1 MVYPGSLLGL
11 LFTVLITDTQATSV
25 PRQRINLNKGWRFW
39 RSVPNPDGVIYD
51 HLPNQIENATVLKPW
66 ILPSGNEF
74 IMDKSR
80 HHKRPDGDPEIDI
93 PFVQS
98 TYQDDDWESVN
109 LPHDWAISG
118 PFYEGENP
126 VISGGMGRLPVHGVG
141 WYRRKLDI
149 SRSLRGKRIHLD
161 IDGAMSYAMVWL
173 NGHLVGVWPY
183 GYNSFRLDL
192 TPFMEYGENQ
202 LAIRL
207 DNAPD
212 SSRWY
217 PGAGLYRSVW
227 LTVGDPTQVSQWG
240 TYITTRDV
248 SKKSAILDLSVQ
260 VQNKAGNRRAIT
272 VETDIFTFD
281 PETGNPG
288 EKVGTFLSKTIHLS
302 PSDSTRLNS
311 STTIT
316 NPRLWGPPPSQKPNL
331 YVAVTRLNV
340 NNEVID
346 EYKTQFGIRS
356 FEFNSNKGVFVNGE
370 KVPIQCVNQHSDLGA
385 LGMAF
390 NVRAAERQLEILKD
404 MGCNSIRMSHNPPAV
419 ELLDLTD
426 KMGFLVIDEIFDAW
440 ERNKTAAGFHLLFP
454 DWHEPDLRAF
464 IRRDRNHPSIIS
476 WSYGNEVGEQY
487 TAEEGAAVSKMLQ
500 GILREEDSTRPSSA
514 SENYATPGMP
524 FPQVLDI
531 LNINYQGAG
540 IRNTEA
546 YSNLQGIH
554 THPLYPDY
562 HKAYPDGLVLGSETA
577 STLSSR
583 GVHLFPVTNY
593 SSAPVNDT
601 SGGNSTLQQV
611 SAYELYSAPFGS
623 SPDKVFAEQDR
634 NPYVAGEFVW
644 TGFDYIGEPTPYYS
658 ARSSYSGI
666 VDLAG
671 FKKDRFWLYQTR
683 WRPNERIAHI
693 MPHWTWPERV
703 GEVTPVHVFSEADEA
718 ELFLNGHSQGRRIR
732 NEYDYRFRWDDVV
745 YEPGELHVVTFRNG
759 EEWANNTVTTARK
772 PSRLRL
778 TADRG
783 IIRAD
788 GEDLAFIALEVTD
801 DKGLVAPR
809 ANNEIQFSIS
819 GPGEVIATDNGNAA
833 DFVAFPS
840 HTRSA
845 FSGLSLVIVRL
856 NSGAAG
862 SVTVSAE
869 ADGLKG
875 TSVVVGPV

>member
-11 LFTVLITDTQATSV
+11 LFIVLITDTQATSV

-39 RSVPNPDGVIYD
+39 RSVPNPDGVVYD

-74 IMDKSR
+74 ITDKSR

-118 PFYEGENP
+118 PFYEGENA

-173 NGHLVGVWPY
+173 NGHLVGGWPY
-183 GYNSFRLDL
+183 G
-192 TPFMEYGENQ
+192 
-202 LAIRL
+202 
-207 DNAPD
+207 
-212 SSRWY
+212 
-217 PGAGLYRSVW
+217 SVW

-240 TYITTRDV
+240 AYITARDV

-260 VQNKAGNRRAIT
+260 VQNKAGKRRAIR

-281 PETGNPG
+281 PETGSPG
-288 EKVGTFLSKTIHLS
+288 RKVGTFPSKTIHLS
-302 PSDSTRLNS
+302 PSDTTRLNS

-316 NPRLWGPPPSQKPNL
+316 NPRLWGPPPFQQPNL
-331 YVAVTRLNV
+331 YVAVTRLKV
-340 NNEVID
+340 NDRVID
-346 EYKTQFGIRS
+346 EYETQFGIRS
-356 FEFNSNKGVFVNGE
+356 LEFNPEKGVFVNGE
-370 KVPIQCVNQHSDLGA
+370 KVPIQGVNQHSDLGA

-404 MGCNSIRMSHNPPAV
+404 MGCNSIRMSHNPPAA

-464 IRRDRNHPSIIS
+464 LRRDRNHPSIIS

-500 GILREEDSTRPSSA
+500 GILREEDSARPSSA

-562 HKAYPDGLVLGSETA
+562 HKAYQDKLILGSETA

-683 WRPNERIAHI
+683 WRPDERIAHI
-693 MPHWTWPERV
+693 LPHWTWPERV

-718 ELFLNGHSQGRRIR
+718 ELFLNGHSQGRRTR
-732 NEYDYRFRWDDVV
+732 DEHAYRFRWDDVV
-745 YEPGELHVVTFRNG
+745 YKPGELHVVTFRNG

-778 TADRG
+778 TADRRN
-783 IIRAD
+783 IRAD
-788 GEDLAFIALEVTD
+788 GEDLAFITLEVTD
-801 DKGLVAPR
+801 DKGLMAPR
-809 ANNEIQFSIS
+809 ANYEIRFSIS

-840 HTRSA
+840 HTRRHLTA
-845 FSGLSLVIVRL
+845 LLL
-856 NSGAAG
+856 
-862 SVTVSAE
+862 
-869 ADGLKG
+869 L
-875 TSVVVGPV
+875 

>member
-1 MVYPGSLLGL
+1 MMVYPGSLLGL
-11 LFTVLITDTQATSV
+11 ILIALIADTQAASD
-25 PRQRINLNKGWRFW
+25 PRQRINLNQGWRFW
-39 RSVPNPDGVIYD
+39 RSVPNPDGIVYD
-51 HLPNQIENATVLKPW
+51 HLPNQIENAAVLKPW

-74 IMDKSR
+74 ITDKSR
-80 HHKRPDGDPEIDI
+80 HHKRPDGDPEVDI

-98 TYQDDDWESVN
+98 TYQDDDWESVS

-118 PFYEGENP
+118 PFYEGEDP

-149 SRSLRGKRIHLD
+149 SRSLRGKRIYLD
-161 IDGAMSYAMVWL
+161 VDGAMSYAMIWL
-173 NGHLVGVWPY
+173 NGHLVGGWPY

-192 TPFMEYGENQ
+192 TPFVKYGDNQ

-217 PGAGLYRSVW
+217 PGAGIYRSVW
-227 LTVGDPTQVSQWG
+227 LTVTDPTQVSQWG

-248 SKKSAILDLSVQ
+248 SKKSATLDLSVQ
-260 VQNKAGNRRAIT
+260 VQNKAGKSRAIR

-281 PETGNPG
+281 PEAGTPGN
-288 EKVGTFLSKTIHLS
+288 KVGRFPSKTIHLS
-302 PSDSTRLNS
+302 PSDITRLNS

-316 NPRLWGPPPSQKPNL
+316 NPRLWGPPPSQQPNL
-331 YVAVTRLNV
+331 YVAVTKLKAN
-340 NNEVID
+340 
-346 EYKTQFGIRS
+346 T
-356 FEFNSNKGVFVNGE
+356 
-370 KVPIQCVNQHSDLGA
+370 
-385 LGMAF
+385 
-390 NVRAAERQLEILKD
+390 ERQLEILKD

-426 KMGFLVIDEIFDAW
+426 KMGLLVIDEIFDAW
-440 ERNKTAAGFHLLFP
+440 ERNKTAAGFHLLFS

-464 IRRDRNHPSIIS
+464 LRRDRNHPSIIS

-487 TAEEGAAVSKMLQ
+487 TAEEGATVSKMLQ

-524 FPQVLDI
+524 FPEVLDI
-531 LNINYQGAG
+531 LNINYQGSG

-562 HKAYPDGLVLGSETA
+562 HKAYPDKLILGSETA

-601 SGGNSTLQQV
+601 SGGNSTFQQV

-634 NPYVAGEFVW
+634 NPFVAGEFVW

-683 WRPNERIAHI
+683 WRPDERIAHI
-693 MPHWTWPERV
+693 LPHWTWPERV

-718 ELFLNGHSQGRRIR
+718 ELFLNGHSQGRRTR
-732 NEYDYRFRWDDVV
+732 DEYAYRFRWDDVV
-745 YEPGELHVVTFRNG
+745 YEPGELHAVTFRNG
-759 EEWANNTVTTARK
+759 EEWANNTVTTAGK

-783 IIRAD
+783 NIRAD
-788 GEDLAFIALEVTD
+788 GEDLAFITLEVTD

-809 ANNEIQFSIS
+809 ANNRIRFSIS
-819 GPGEVIATDNGNAA
+819 GPGEIIATDNGNAA

-845 FSGLSLVIVRL
+845 FNGLALAIVRL

-862 SVTVSAE
+862 SVTVSAA

-875 TSVVVGPV
+875 ASVVVGPV